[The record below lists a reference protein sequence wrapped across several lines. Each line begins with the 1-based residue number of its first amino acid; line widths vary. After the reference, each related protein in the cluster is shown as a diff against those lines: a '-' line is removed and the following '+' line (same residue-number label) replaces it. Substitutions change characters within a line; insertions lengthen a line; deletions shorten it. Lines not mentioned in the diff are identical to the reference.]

1 MHCPLATSRFFM
13 GTLHHVQRRSGRSV
27 EGASEPTVMAGI
39 LHEAQES
46 CQPTTLATVPQKNL
60 FLAMQMKKIVV

>member
-1 MHCPLATSRFFM
+1 
-13 GTLHHVQRRSGRSV
+13 V
-27 EGASEPTVMAGI
+27 VMAGI

-60 FLAMQMKKIVV
+60 FLVMQMKKIVV

>member
-1 MHCPLATSRFFM
+1 M
-13 GTLHHVQRRSGRSV
+13 GTLHHVHKRSGRSE
-27 EGASEPTVMAGI
+27 EGASESAFMAGI

-60 FLAMQMKKIVV
+60 FLVMQMKKIVV

>member
-1 MHCPLATSRFFM
+1 M
-13 GTLHHVQRRSGRSV
+13 GTLHHVHKRSGRS
-27 EGASEPTVMAGI
+27 EGASESAFMAGI

-60 FLAMQMKKIVV
+60 FLVMQMKKIVV